1 MKVLVYQSPV
11 RANLVLDA
19 ISDCVGEET
28 AAFRVA
34 VAYVTRE
41 GARTLVE
48 VLKART
54 GQGWQELTKKV
65 ITCFDFGHTE
75 PTALEYLQQQGFE
88 VRIANQVVDGMV
100 QVRSGTSSFHP
111 KLYLASGLEQVRAVV
126 GSANLTRRALS
137 VNAEAVSAMELDPQS
152 VEEVW
157 TELEARSALLSTQML
172 DKYKEIRPRQRRPL
186 RQDEPAVPDPV
197 APADLPIFK
206 DVVEAELF
214 DFVKHDAFWV
224 EVGGPSGGS
233 GSQLELP
240 RLAHRFFGYEFN
252 TYDDEHHVIGE
263 PTLTTTTG
271 SWPRPLTW
279 HGNNRMERIN
289 LPTPSQSNLTYSHR
303 VVLFQRSG
311 VAFEITVSEPNS
323 PRAIRWREESAAS
336 GTLFRVSDR
345 SARRC
350 GLI

>member
-1 MKVLVYQSPV
+1 VLIYQSPV
-11 RANLVLDA
+11 RVNSVLEA
-19 ISDCVGEET
+19 ISECVSEET
-28 AAFRVA
+28 TGFRVA

-48 VLKART
+48 VLKDRT
-54 GQGWQELTKKV
+54 GEGWQELVKKA

-75 PTALEYLQQQGFE
+75 PAGLEYLQQQGFE
-88 VRIANQVVDGMV
+88 IRIANQVADGMI
-100 QVRSGTSSFHP
+100 QIRSSTSSFHP
-111 KLYLASGLEQVRAVV
+111 KIYLATNPYQVRAVV

-137 VNAEAVSAMELDPQS
+137 VNVEAVSAMELDPHV
-152 VEEVW
+152 VEEIW
-157 TELEARSALLSTQML
+157 TELEASSVMLSTHML
-172 DKYKEIRPRQRRPL
+172 DGYNEIRPQQRRPL
-186 RQDEPAVPDPV
+186 RRDEPAVPAPV
-197 APADLPIFK
+197 APGDLPIFK
-206 DVVEAELF
+206 DAVESELV
-214 DFVKHDAFWV
+214 DFMNHDAFWV

-240 RLAHRFFGYEFN
+240 RLAHKFFGYEFN
-252 TYDDEHHVIGE
+252 DYDDEHHVIGE
-263 PTLTTTTG
+263 PTLTTRTG
-271 SWPRPLTW
+271 SWERPLTW

-311 VAFEITVSEPNS
+311 VAFEITVSEPDS
-323 PRAIRWREESAAS
+323 PRAVRWRDESAAI

-345 SARRC
+345 SDRRC

>member
-1 MKVLVYQSPV
+1 MLVYQSPV

-157 TELEARSALLSTQML
+157 TELEARFPCANHAGQIQGIRPPQRNSTQGRTL
-172 DKYKEIRPRQRRPL
+172 RPIHRAGRSPFQ
-186 RQDEPAVPDPV
+186 
-197 APADLPIFK
+197 
-206 DVVEAELF
+206 DVVEPNF
-214 DFVKHDAFWV
+214 
-224 EVGGPSGGS
+224 
-233 GSQLELP
+233 
-240 RLAHRFFGYEFN
+240 RL
-252 TYDDEHHVIGE
+252 
-263 PTLTTTTG
+263 
-271 SWPRPLTW
+271 
-279 HGNNRMERIN
+279 
-289 LPTPSQSNLTYSHR
+289 
-303 VVLFQRSG
+303 
-311 VAFEITVSEPNS
+311 
-323 PRAIRWREESAAS
+323 
-336 GTLFRVSDR
+336 
-345 SARRC
+345 
-350 GLI
+350 